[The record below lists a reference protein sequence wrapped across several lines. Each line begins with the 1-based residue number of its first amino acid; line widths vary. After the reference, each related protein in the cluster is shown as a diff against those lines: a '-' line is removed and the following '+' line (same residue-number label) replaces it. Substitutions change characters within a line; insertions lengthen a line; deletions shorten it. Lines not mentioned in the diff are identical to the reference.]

1 VDELEKTDRGNGRVD
16 GKVIDFR
23 TTRLRSNPRL
33 RLLSFDECDERER
46 LLLEPLARDSNF
58 YGILVPPDASPAP
71 TKSMSRDA
79 ALLFMSL
86 REPACVPHLLTSLF
100 GDSIQERLQELV
112 LDGVFEIEQEG
123 VFTSGSVAL
132 PKRRHDSRDK
142 FHSLVAQLSADAI
155 VYVTAAEGLSP
166 RDAAVRLYM
175 YNRVPCTPALQRK
188 FAGDDDVLAFLTGKT
203 ALAKRL
209 QKHWVRDVSQEAWLV
224 WHQASSSSHS
234 FKLFVSPT
242 LDGLPQTFQV
252 AVDTFCRVK
261 CSHFKVGRT
270 AFGLLRPD
278 KFVAYFDS
286 LEQVK
291 EAAELIRA
299 STSGITAQGV
309 PFTAAI
315 DTDGL
320 TSWGMD
326 PPKFEQVM
334 AWQEHQSWRQW
345 VTERLAVYTLA
356 AKENGADNVVD
367 FALHRIG
374 LDGVNPDTWTP
385 NLAIWRGS
393 VGTEEGAA

>member
-1 VDELEKTDRGNGRVD
+1 
-16 GKVIDFR
+16 VIDFQ

-33 RLLSFDECDERER
+33 RLVPFDECDERER
-46 LLLEPLARDSNF
+46 RLLEPLAEDSYF
-58 YGILVPPDASPAP
+58 YGILAPPDTSSAPA
-71 TKSMSRDA
+71 KSMSRDA

-100 GDSIQERLQELV
+100 GANVEERLRELV
-112 LDGVFEIEQEG
+112 LDGVFEIERGG
-123 VFTSGSVAL
+123 VFTSGTAAL
-132 PKRRHDSRDK
+132 PQLSRDVGVT
-142 FHSLVAQLSADAI
+142 SNSRVGQLSADAI
-155 VYVTAAEGLSP
+155 AYVIAAEGLSP
-166 RDAAVRLYM
+166 SEAAARLYM
-175 YNRVPCTPALQRK
+175 YNRVPCTAALQRK
-188 FAGDDDVLAFLTGKT
+188 FAGDDAVVAFLTGET
-203 ALAKRL
+203 ALAKQL
-209 QKHWVRDVSQEAWLV
+209 QKHWVREVSQEAWLV
-224 WHQASSSSHS
+224 WHRAGSATSLG
-234 FKLFVSPT
+234 FKLFISPI
-242 LDGLPQTFQV
+242 LDGLPKTFQV
-252 AVDTFCRVK
+252 AVDAFLRVK

-299 STSGITAQGV
+299 STSGIAAQGV
-309 PFTAAI
+309 PFTGAI
-315 DTDGL
+315 DAEGL

-334 AWQEHQSWRQW
+334 AWQEHQSWRQR

-356 AKENGADNVVD
+356 AKESGAENVLD
-367 FALHRIG
+367 FALQRIG

>member
-1 VDELEKTDRGNGRVD
+1 M
-16 GKVIDFR
+16 IDFR

-33 RLLSFDECDERER
+33 RLLSFDECNEGERR
-46 LLLEPLARDSNF
+46 ILEPLSQDSNF
-58 YGILVPPDASPAP
+58 YGILVPPDTSSAP
-71 TKSMSRDA
+71 PKSMSRDA

-86 REPACVPHLLTSLF
+86 REPACIPHLLTSLF
-100 GDSIQERLQELV
+100 GDRIHERLEELV
-112 LDGVFEIEQEG
+112 LDGVFEIERG
-123 VFTSGSVAL
+123 SVFTSGSAAL
-132 PKRRHDSRDK
+132 PERRRDGRDK
-142 FHSLVAQLSADAI
+142 PNSRVAELSNEAI
-155 VYVTAAEGLSP
+155 VYVTAAEGLSANE
-166 RDAAVRLYM
+166 AAVRLYM
-175 YNRVPCTPALQRK
+175 YNRVPCTLAHQLK
-188 FAGDDDVLAFLTGKT
+188 FASDEDVLTFLVGKT
-203 ALAKRL
+203 ALANQLRRN
-209 QKHWVRDVSQEAWLV
+209 WVREVSQEAWLV
-224 WHQASSSSHS
+224 WHRAGSGNHS

-242 LDGLPQTFQV
+242 LEGLPETFQV
-252 AVDTFCRVK
+252 AVDAFCRVK

-299 STSGITAQGV
+299 STGGISAQGV
-309 PFTAAI
+309 PFTGAI
-315 DTDGL
+315 DSDGL

-374 LDGVNPDTWTP
+374 LDGVNSDNWTP
-385 NLAIWRGS
+385 NLAIWSGS
-393 VGTEEGAA
+393 VGTEGGEA